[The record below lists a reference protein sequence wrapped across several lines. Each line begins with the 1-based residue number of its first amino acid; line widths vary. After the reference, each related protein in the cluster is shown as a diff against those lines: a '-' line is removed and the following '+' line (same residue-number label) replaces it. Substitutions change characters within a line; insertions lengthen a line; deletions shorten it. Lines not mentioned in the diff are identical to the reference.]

1 MTPAVHS
8 AVRGVGLPKRFSLV
22 VPLKEN
28 VPRQLISYISANSY
42 PYPNVPEAGIIG
54 FAFLMAEAKRA
65 KTAGVAY
72 LAVAGHQDNLQ
83 TADIEAAAK
92 SRELLDSIESPLIRA
107 EIDARIEQGDL
118 TAEVVID
125 LGENNR
131 RSDEAALHERNG
143 DQDRLGAD

>member
-1 MTPAVHS
+1 MAIFVANLAFADETLVIGAKLGILLAS
-8 AVRGVGLPKRFSLV
+8 AC
-22 VPLKEN
+22 
-28 VPRQLISYISANSY
+28 
-42 PYPNVPEAGIIG
+42 AGIIG

-83 TADIEAAAK
+83 TADVEAAAK
-92 SRELLDSIESPLIRA
+92 SREILDSIESPLIRA

-131 RSDEAALHERNG
+131 RSDEAALHEREG
-143 DQDRLGAD
+143 D